1 MINFIMQQQN
11 LDLVINGILYGL
23 IIAVFIILLIKVN
36 FFNT

>member
-1 MINFIMQQQN
+1 MQQQN

>member
-11 LDLVINGILYGL
+11 LDPVINGILYGL